1 MLPIPCIVT
10 GALVGARL
18 NTAFMVEFPVNE
30 AVHVPVPVQPRV
42 PVQPANTLPPSG
54 VAVHGP
60 MVVPDVKLPVW
71 QLFVML
77 MVPVPVP
84 VVVETVSV

>member
-1 MLPIPCIVT
+1 MPCIVA

-18 NTAFMVEFPVNE
+18 NTAFMVEF
-30 AVHVPVPVQPRV
+30 AVIDCVQVPVPVQPSV
-42 PVQPANTLPPSG
+42 PVHPANTLPAFG
-54 VAVHGP
+54 VAAQGP
-60 MVVPDVKLPVW
+60 MVVPEVKLPLW

-84 VVVETVSV
+84 VVVETVRV